1 MNISATAFK
10 GRLAFRRRIKRT
22 TAALASAL
30 KVTLR
35 LLGYC
40 GIWTG

>member
-22 TAALASAL
+22 TAALTSAL
-30 KVTLR
+30 KATLR
-35 LLGYC
+35 PVVNY
-40 GIWTG
+40 GIWAG